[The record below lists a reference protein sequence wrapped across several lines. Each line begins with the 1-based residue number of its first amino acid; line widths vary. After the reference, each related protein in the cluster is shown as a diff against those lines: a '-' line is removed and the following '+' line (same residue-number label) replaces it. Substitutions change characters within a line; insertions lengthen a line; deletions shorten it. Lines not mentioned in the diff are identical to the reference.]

1 VSSKNLTLIIHAGQ
15 EIKNTKKNLG
25 KNLVIWN
32 ATLQF
37 LFFFRVL
44 LAYELFSW
52 DNWIYMSIQD

>member
-1 VSSKNLTLIIHAGQ
+1 VSSNNLTLIIHAGQ
-15 EIKNTKKNLG
+15 EIKNTKKKLG

-32 ATLQF
+32 AALQF

-44 LAYELFSW
+44 SAYELFSW